1 MAAETTPPNLEPD
14 SGNTKNCLNCET
26 PIDGEFC
33 KVCGQAAST
42 ERYSF
47 GSLAQEVYAQLR
59 KIEAAKTLK
68 TIWALT
74 FSPGVFLRGYLAGK
88 RTDYINP
95 VRFFFYGFFIEVTT
109 KLAVARFLP
118 GNPIVE
124 NAQGGISLELLNLG
138 LTIVW
143 GVLWS
148 ILYYKE
154 DLNLVEYVVAAIF
167 FVGQTFVL
175 SAVLLLVMLP
185 FTNTLQSPAAVH
197 TILDLTLYFAYS
209 CIVAYALFNV
219 RWTVLIVKQTLVAL
233 IFIGII
239 WALYKLGVLSLLGAE
254 QGGT

>member
-1 MAAETTPPNLEPD
+1 MSAENNESTSEPE
-14 SGNTKNCLNCET
+14 SANIKNCLNCGT
-26 PIDGEFC
+26 SIDGEFC
-33 KVCGQAAST
+33 KVCGQASST

-47 GSLAQEVYAQLR
+47 SSLAHEIYSQLQ
-59 KIEAAKTLK
+59 KIEAAKTVK

-74 FSPGVFLRGYLAGK
+74 FSPGLFVKGYLAGK
-88 RTDYINP
+88 RTDFINP
-95 VRFFFYGFFIEVTT
+95 VRFFFYGFFIELTT
-109 KLAVARFLP
+109 KVTVARLLP

-175 SAVLLLVMLP
+175 SAILLLVMLP
-185 FTNTLQSPAAVH
+185 FTNTLQSPAGIH
-197 TILDLTLYFAYS
+197 SILDLLVYFAYS
-209 CIVAYALFNV
+209 CIFAYALFNV
-219 RWTVLIVKQTLVAL
+219 RWHVLILKQTLVAI
-233 IFIGII
+233 IFLLAVWG
-239 WALYKLGVLSLLGAE
+239 LYKFGLFSLVGGGA
-254 QGGT
+254 